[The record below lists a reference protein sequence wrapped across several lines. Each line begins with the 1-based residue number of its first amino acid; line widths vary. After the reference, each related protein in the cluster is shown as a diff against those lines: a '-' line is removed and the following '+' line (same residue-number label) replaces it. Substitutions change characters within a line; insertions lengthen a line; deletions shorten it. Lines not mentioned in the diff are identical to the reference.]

1 LVLCAHVYAIYISC
15 IKITPGISLVD
26 WSILFIQVCR
36 TIEKELG
43 KSMNDLFSNFVQTPL
58 ATASVGS
65 SDSCWLSACI
75 CILRLRSLIIYLF
88 IYFIFEGVASLSR
101 FWDNLIIYSFY
112 SVQIAQVHRA
122 TLLNGQEVVV
132 KVQHEGIKRIILEVL
147 HALAFEILG

>member
-1 LVLCAHVYAIYISC
+1 
-15 IKITPGISLVD
+15 LVD

-43 KSMNDLFSNFVQTPL
+43 ESMNDLFSDFVKTPL

-65 SDSCWLSACI
+65 SDSCWLSA
-75 CILRLRSLIIYLF
+75 LYMNSGLRSSIIDF
-88 IYFIFEGVASLSR
+88 FSSFEGVASLSR
-101 FWDNLIIYSFY
+101 FWDNLIIYIFY